1 MSLLQ
6 GSPGAGG
13 HPLPAAFHEPF
24 TGQMRKKRK
33 DRPYRE
39 GRSYETRN
47 RKQGD
52 KPGYVWCDHL
62 SRTAV
67 ASRLEQ
73 PTRSWRAASSLL
85 LGLASDG
92 VYMAAPVTSRTVV
105 SYTAFPPLPGSPG
118 GIFLLHFPGSRLH
131 RLLAGILPC
140 EARTFLSRILRFGK
154 AFLLARFCAA
164 KRLPC
169 IRQRSH
175 TLLSR
180 PYYSDFKGVSARP
193 MKVPANKGLQ
203 SKSNESR

>member
-1 MSLLQ
+1 MKREIESRAISRVMSCVIIYLAVP
-6 GSPGAGG
+6 SPAQSSN
-13 HPLPAAFHEPF
+13 LP
-24 TGQMRKKRK
+24 GQ
-33 DRPYRE
+33 
-39 GRSYETRN
+39 
-47 RKQGD
+47 
-52 KPGYVWCDHL
+52 CC
-62 SRTAV
+62 
-67 ASRLEQ
+67 LERQ
-73 PTRSWRAASSLL
+73 PTGRRSVLF
-85 LGLASDG
+85 GLASDG